1 MALRE
6 LPELRVKV
14 CHRSWNC
21 TTNPPQQQLFPED
34 HGVPHIQDGKAVSIF
49 GRDRETIQKYFP
61 NGLGEVMA
69 NFFKGGG
76 GQFGAAA
83 SGRRK
88 VVVPLEFFWFL
99 MNLKAIIK

>member
-1 MALRE
+1 
-6 LPELRVKV
+6 
-14 CHRSWNC
+14 
-21 TTNPPQQQLFPED
+21 
-34 HGVPHIQDGKAVSIF
+34 
-49 GRDRETIQKYFP
+49 
-61 NGLGEVMA
+61 MA